1 MREQVRQTGSGF
13 VMSDL
18 SLVSCV
24 PPRYRVF
31 REVSIGSFFYSPL
44 GTVPASLISLPT
56 AYGYFQQLGLI
67 YLLLER

>member
-1 MREQVRQTGSGF
+1 MRDRSTDRLRF

-31 REVSIGSFFYSPL
+31 REVSIGSFFIRL
-44 GTVPASLISLPT
+44 FGTPASLISLPT

-67 YLLLER
+67 YL